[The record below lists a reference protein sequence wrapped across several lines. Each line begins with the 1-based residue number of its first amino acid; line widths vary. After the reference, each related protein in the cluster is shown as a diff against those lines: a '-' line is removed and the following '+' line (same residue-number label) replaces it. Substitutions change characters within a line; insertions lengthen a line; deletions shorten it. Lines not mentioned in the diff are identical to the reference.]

1 MAIWDKMEPGD
12 SLSDHFLLREYQ
24 VGVGKNGKKY
34 LTLTLGTREG
44 DIEGKLWDGVE
55 GLEGELARN
64 TPVRVDG
71 VLSTYRDKLQ
81 LTVRTLY
88 KVAWNDELFTK
99 LVPASRFGRAEME
112 AGVRSRLGTLE
123 GPWARKLAEVLLA
136 SQQVSEVFFQAPA
149 AKGMHHAYVRGL
161 AEHTLSMMGVADSLW
176 RHYDR
181 QFPGLMSRD
190 ELLLGVF
197 LHDLGK
203 TVEYSYLEGIDI
215 TTRGRLVGH
224 LAIGLMALNDAV
236 AGLPGFP
243 EELADRLRHL
253 ILAHHGEPEKGSPVW
268 PVTMEA
274 LLLHHI
280 DHLDAEM
287 NAVGTLIT
295 QAGQEEMSPFNTK
308 FGRRFLNPLAR
319 KTTVP
324 GLPEPTV
331 TLPDE
336 PVAQLP
342 THSHEESVPAGARP
356 SVASAVTPECEAI
369 SPERVELD
377 GTRSKGRTA
386 KRGSPGPSL
395 F

>member
-1 MAIWDKMEPGD
+1 MAIWDRMEPGD
-12 SLSDHFLLREYQ
+12 SLADHFLLREYQ

-34 LTLTLGTREG
+34 LTLTLGTKDG
-44 DIEGKLWDGVE
+44 DLEGKLWDGVE

-64 TPVRVDG
+64 VPVRVEG

-81 LTVRTLY
+81 LTVRSLY
-88 KVAWNDELFTK
+88 RVSWSDELFSK
-99 LVPASRFGRAEME
+99 LVPASRYGRAEME
-112 AGVRSRLGTLE
+112 AGIRNRLASLE
-123 GPWARKLAEVLLA
+123 NPWARQLAEALLA
-136 SQQVSEVFFQAPA
+136 TQQVAKVFFEAPA

-161 AEHTLSMMGVADSLW
+161 SEHTLSMMGVADVLF

-190 ELLLGVF
+190 ELMLGVF

-224 LAIGLMALNDAV
+224 LAIGLMALNDAI
-236 AGLPGFP
+236 ATIPGFP
-243 EELADRLRHL
+243 DEMADRLRHM

-274 LLLHHI
+274 LLLHHV

-287 NAVGTLIT
+287 NAVGTLIM
-295 QAGQEEMSPFNTK
+295 QAGDDEMSPFNNK

-319 KTTVP
+319 KSDQ
-324 GLPEPTV
+324 EK
-331 TLPDE
+331 
-336 PVAQLP
+336 
-342 THSHEESVPAGARP
+342 PAN
-356 SVASAVTPECEAI
+356 ASAPSLESPVEQPSPI
-369 SPERVELD
+369 SRAEDQSSLPAPSENGTTSTERQELD
-377 GTRSKGRTA
+377 GGRAKAKPVKKGP
-386 KRGSPGPSL
+386 SGPSL